1 MKRIICHLRIHCGTT
16 SIREFELKITC
27 DKFGLNYYYNIHTE
41 RKSKL
46 DFFPPY
52 VLCLI
57 LSLSIFKTLKSVCDA
72 F

>member
-46 DFFPPY
+46 DFFP
-52 VLCLI
+52 
-57 LSLSIFKTLKSVCDA
+57 SICTLLDIVFKY